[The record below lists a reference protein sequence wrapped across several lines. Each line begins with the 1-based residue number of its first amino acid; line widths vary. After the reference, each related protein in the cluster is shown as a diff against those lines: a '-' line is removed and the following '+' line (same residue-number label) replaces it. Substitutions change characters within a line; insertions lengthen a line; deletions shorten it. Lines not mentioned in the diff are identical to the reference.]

1 MQTCTLRDQ
10 SNEVNLHQPCWIT
23 ELTNHRFTLHRQ
35 TKLLRGKKMAS
46 YQALFHL
53 ILLWETGKYIPFLE
67 ITFLDDFFHPAM
79 LIDLHQFSLEMIKRV
94 EYKQRVAC
102 TMFR

>member
-1 MQTCTLRDQ
+1 MQKCTLRDQ
-10 SNEVNLHQPCWIT
+10 SNEVNLYQPCWVT
-23 ELTNHRFTLHRQ
+23 ELMNHRFTLHRQ

-67 ITFLDDFFHPAM
+67 ITFLDDFFI
-79 LIDLHQFSLEMIKRV
+79 LL
-94 EYKQRVAC
+94 C
-102 TMFR
+102 